1 MNPPDPT
8 VDTIARIEQAV
19 GGADRGV
26 AINLAVEALR
36 RGVRHP
42 LVWTLVAEGLESQG
56 RLPEALNLLQRASAL
71 APDDARVWFGLGR
84 VLFPLGRR
92 EEAGVVLD
100 RGLTLSPDDYRGR
113 IDAGTLR
120 LRLGELKAASEHFQ
134 RAAEIAPE
142 AAEPLSALAV
152 VAGLAGN
159 SGAARS
165 AATRALALAP
175 ALISAQIAIA
185 RADSLDGEP
194 AQAAGRL
201 SRLLVRTDLADAQR
215 IDIHDLRAE
224 CFDTLDR
231 PAEAFADYAARNDV
245 QRRVHAPSLAEA
257 GQEGHCDRARRLAD
271 WFEATPPGSWRSPA
285 SAGLMGA
292 DAVGARATRQH
303 AFLIG
308 FPRSGTTLLEKALS
322 SHPDIV
328 SLEEVDILGAVG
340 NPLLAADADL
350 DRLIHLPAPESDAL
364 RETYWRG
371 VGEAMDA
378 PIGGRIFIDKL
389 PLHTSSLPLIATLF
403 PGARILFALRD
414 PRDVVFSCFRRRL
427 RINAAMFEF
436 LTLDGAARYYD
447 AVMRMAVACHGV
459 LPLAVH
465 AVRHE
470 AVVADFEG
478 ELGRALDFVGAPWNP
493 DVRNFAALARTSTRT
508 PSAPQVARGLNAD
521 GVAQWRRYQAQLA
534 PIAPILEPWVARFG
548 YDAD

>member
-1 MNPPDPT
+1 MNPPDQT
-8 VDTIARIEQAV
+8 ADTIARIEQAAR
-19 GGADRGV
+19 GADRGM
-26 AINLAVEALR
+26 AINLAVEALK

-42 LVWTLVAEGLESQG
+42 LIWTLVAEGLEGQG
-56 RLPEALNLLQRASAL
+56 RLPEALKLLQRATAL

-84 VLFPLGRR
+84 VLFSLGRR
-92 EEAGVVLD
+92 EEAGVALD
-100 RGLTLSPDDYRGR
+100 RGLMISPDDYRGR
-113 IDAGTLR
+113 IDAGTLW
-120 LRLGELKAASEHFQ
+120 LRLSELKAASVHFQ

-152 VAGLAGN
+152 VAGLAGD
-159 SGAARS
+159 SGAARD
-165 AATRALALAP
+165 AATRALALEP

-194 AQAAGRL
+194 AQAAERL
-201 SRLLVRTDLADAQR
+201 SGLLVRTDLADAQR

-224 CFDTLDR
+224 CLDTLGR
-231 PAEAFADYAARNDV
+231 PVEAFADYVARNDV
-245 QRRVHAPSLAEA
+245 MRRVHAPSFAAA
-257 GQEGHCDRARRLAD
+257 GWEGQGDRARRLAD
-271 WFEATPPGSWRSPA
+271 WFEATPPGPWRSPA
-285 SAGLMGA
+285 SRVA
-292 DAVGARATRQH
+292 DAVGAPRLH

-308 FPRSGTTLLEKALS
+308 FPRSGTTLLEKALA

-328 SLEEVDILGAVG
+328 SLEEVDVLGAVG

-350 DRLIHLPAPESDAL
+350 DRLVHMTAAESDAL
-364 RETYWRG
+364 REAYWRG
-371 VGEAMDA
+371 VGEAMET
-378 PIGGRIFIDKL
+378 PIGSRIFIDKL
-389 PLHTSSLPLIATLF
+389 PLHTPSLPLIARLF
-403 PGARILFALRD
+403 PDARILFALRD
-414 PRDVVFSCFRRRL
+414 PRDVVFSCFRRRF
-427 RINAAMFEF
+427 RINAGMFEF

-447 AVMRMAVACHGV
+447 AVMRMAVACRGP

-508 PSAPQVARGLNAD
+508 LSAPQVARGLNAD

>member
-1 MNPPDPT
+1 MNPPAPT
-8 VDTIARIEQAV
+8 ADTIARIEQAAR
-19 GGADRGV
+19 GADRGV

-42 LVWTLVAEGLESQG
+42 LVWTLVAEGLEAQG
-56 RLPEALNLLQRASAL
+56 RLPEALKLLQRATAL
-71 APDDARVWFGLGR
+71 APDDARAWFGLGR
-84 VLFPLGRR
+84 VLFSLGRR
-92 EEAGVVLD
+92 EEAGAVLD

-120 LRLGELKAASEHFQ
+120 LRLGELEAASEHFQ

-152 VAGLAGN
+152 VAGLAGD
-159 SGAARS
+159 SAAARG
-165 AATRALALAP
+165 AATRALALEP

-194 AQAAGRL
+194 AQAAERL
-201 SRLLVRTDLADAQR
+201 TRLLVRTDLADAQR

-224 CFDTLDR
+224 CLDTQGR

-245 QRRVHAPSLAEA
+245 MRRVHAPSLADA
-257 GQEGHCDRARRLAD
+257 GREGQGDRARRLAD
-271 WFEATPPGSWRSPA
+271 WFEATPPGPWRSPA
-285 SAGLMGA
+285 STGA
-292 DAVGARATRQH
+292 DAVGARTTRQH
-303 AFLIG
+303 AFLVG

-328 SLEEVDILGAVG
+328 SLEEVDVLGAVG
-340 NPLLAADADL
+340 NPLLAPDADL
-350 DRLIHLPAPESDAL
+350 DRLIHMPAPESDAL
-364 RETYWRG
+364 REAYWRG

-378 PIGGRIFIDKL
+378 PIDGRIFIDKL
-389 PLHTSSLPLIATLF
+389 PLHTSSLPLIARLF
-403 PGARILFALRD
+403 PDARILFALRD
-414 PRDVVFSCFRRRL
+414 PRDVVFSCFRRRF

-447 AVMRMAVACHGV
+447 AVMRMAVACRGP

>member
-1 MNPPDPT
+1 MNPPEQT
-8 VDTIARIEQAV
+8 ADTIARIEQAAR
-19 GGADRGV
+19 GADRGV

-42 LVWTLVAEGLESQG
+42 LVWTLVAEGLEGQG
-56 RLPEALNLLQRASAL
+56 RLPEALNLLQRATAL

-84 VLFPLGRR
+84 VLFSLDRR
-92 EEAGVVLD
+92 EEAGVALD

-120 LRLGELKAASEHFQ
+120 LRLGELEAASGHFQ
-134 RAAEIAPE
+134 RAAKIAPE

-152 VAGLAGN
+152 VAGLAGD
-159 SGAARS
+159 SAAARG

-194 AQAAGRL
+194 ARAAQRL
-201 SRLLVRTDLADAQR
+201 TRLLVRTDLADAQR
-215 IDIHDLRAE
+215 IDIHDLRAD
-224 CFDTLDR
+224 CLDTLDR

-245 QRRVHAPSLAEA
+245 LRRVHAPSVAAA
-257 GQEGHCDRARRLAD
+257 GQARQGDRARRLAD
-271 WFEATPPGSWRSPA
+271 WFEATPAAAWASPGLT
-285 SAGLMGA
+285 GV
-292 DAVGARATRQH
+292 DAVGARATCQH
-303 AFLIG
+303 VFLIG

-328 SLEEVDILGAVG
+328 SLEEVDVLGAVG
-340 NPLLAADADL
+340 NPLLATEAGL
-350 DRLIHLPAPESDAL
+350 DRLIHMTAPEADAL
-364 RETYWRG
+364 RERYWGG

-389 PLHTSSLPLIATLF
+389 PLHTPSLPLIARLF
-403 PGARILFALRD
+403 PDARILFALRD
-414 PRDVVFSCFRRRL
+414 PRDVVFSCFRRRF

-436 LTLDGAARYYD
+436 LTLEGAARYYD
-447 AVMRMAVACHGV
+447 AVMHMAAACRGV

-470 AVVADFEG
+470 TVVADFEG
-478 ELGRALDFVGAPWNP
+478 ELGRALDFIGAPWSP

-521 GVAQWRRYQAQLA
+521 GVAQWRHYQAQLV
-534 PIAPILEPWVARFG
+534 PIAPILEPWAARFG